1 MSSNMSFVNY
11 PKSGLFVREMNDA
24 GKAHGTKNS
33 FVNINDIA
41 SLEQISSNHWQ
52 GYSKSGAK
60 NLDGSERVYHFDG
73 QGAARIL
80 NYMA

>member
-11 PKSGLFVREMNDA
+11 PMFVREMNEA
-24 GKAHGTKNS
+24 GKAHGIKNS
-33 FVNINDIA
+33 FVDVNDIA
-41 SLEQISSNHWQ
+41 NLQQVSSNHWQ
-52 GYSKSGAK
+52 GYSKSGIK
-60 NLDGSERVYHFDG
+60 NIDGSERVYHFDS

>member
-11 PKSGLFVREMNDA
+11 PMFVREMNEA
-24 GKAHGTKNS
+24 GKAHGIKNS
-33 FVNINDIA
+33 FVDVNDIA
-41 SLEQISSNHWQ
+41 NLQQVSSNHWQ
-52 GYSKSGAK
+52 GYSKSGIK
-60 NLDGSERVYHFDG
+60 NIDGSERVYHFDG